1 MYTVL
6 TDCAAFL
13 QYQLYSALSVLDPE
27 VEHPGLTLYNV
38 SRGEV
43 AGAKS

>member
-1 MYTVL
+1 ML

-13 QYQLYSALSVLDPE
+13 QYQLYSALSVLHPE
-27 VEHPGLTLYNV
+27 VEHPGLMLYNV
-38 SRGEV
+38 SGREV